1 MVKIAYIAVV
11 VCALMLQQAPAHA
24 GIPYKIVTANTT
36 GTYYAIGNDLAK
48 LVAPGANIDLEVVA
62 TSGSA
67 ENVKLLRHEPGVGE
81 ERRST
86 DLGESA

>member
-48 LVAPGANIDLEVVA
+48 MVAPGGLEISRVPPSS
-62 TSGSA
+62 SGVCCTRWS
-67 ENVKLLRHEPGVGE
+67 K
-81 ERRST
+81 
-86 DLGESA
+86 

>member
-1 MVKIAYIAVV
+1 MAL
-11 VCALMLQQAPAHA
+11 CALMLQQAPAHA

-62 TSGSA
+62 YR
-67 ENVKLLRHEPGVGE
+67 VKG
-81 ERRST
+81 
-86 DLGESA
+86 